1 MAPIRYKLNVTKE
14 GINLETGTD
23 QINPATEIAQLLDI
37 YQGGRVSLEIPGIIS
52 LARFSKRYRSRN
64 FEVNLAE
71 NVQQKLDRVYWN
83 SVKKKLCLHY
93 FYFIRLF
100 DRVQLFSI
108 NSDDVLK
115 RNFRSKR
122 TKIFFLFY
130 FNTKNK
136 VSLKGI

>member
-64 FEVNLAE
+64 FEFGRKRPTKIGSSLLE
-71 NVQQKLDRVYWN
+71 QCQKKVL
-83 SVKKKLCLHY
+83 LHY

-100 DRVQLFSI
+100 DRVKLFSI
-108 NSDDVLK
+108 NSDNVLK

-122 TKIFFLFY
+122 TKIFFFC
-130 FNTKNK
+130 FTSIQKTKC
-136 VSLKGI
+136 L

>member
-83 SVKKKLCLHY
+83 SVKKNIIIIFILFVFLTESNY
-93 FYFIRLF
+93 FL
-100 DRVQLFSI
+100 
-108 NSDDVLK
+108 
-115 RNFRSKR
+115 
-122 TKIFFLFY
+122 
-130 FNTKNK
+130 
-136 VSLKGI
+136 

>member
-83 SVKKKLCLHY
+83 SVKKYYYY

-100 DRVQLFSI
+100 DRVKLFSI
-108 NSDDVLK
+108 NSDNVLK

-122 TKIFFLFY
+122 TKIFFFC
-130 FNTKNK
+130 FTSIQKTKC
-136 VSLKGI
+136 L

>member
-83 SVKKKLCLHY
+83 SVKKIYIYIIFILFVFLTAVKLL
-93 FYFIRLF
+93 
-100 DRVQLFSI
+100 SI
-108 NSDDVLK
+108 KSDDVLK

-130 FNTKNK
+130 T
-136 VSLKGI
+136 